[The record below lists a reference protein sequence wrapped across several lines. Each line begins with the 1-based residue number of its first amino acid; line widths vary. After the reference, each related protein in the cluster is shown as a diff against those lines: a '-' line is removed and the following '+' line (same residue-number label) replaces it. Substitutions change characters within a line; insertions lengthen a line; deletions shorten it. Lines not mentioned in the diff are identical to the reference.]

1 MRRAVLVAVLLGTL
15 ASGASARTGTTMV
28 YPTGEY
34 PADVESVQAAVDQGG
49 KVVLKAT
56 SVGGAP
62 TAFDFGPPEPD
73 SGFVTL
79 EHDVE
84 LVGEHAGAASTT
96 IEGGNYPV
104 QSFAAIRTAVRDIT
118 FEAPLHGAILVW
130 QPEADTEITGNRIA
144 HVVGRATICCGTVA
158 EAIVVSGDRIVVSD
172 NVVEDVAA
180 ETAIGIS
187 EFDAAGKVEILRN
200 RVSGTSYAA
209 IECSRNQGVVKIL
222 HNVLRPGP
230 TSDGFGGFGI
240 EVNGTG
246 SYDISRNEILVE
258 TPGGIGIYA
267 VGIPEFGFGPLTDP
281 VIERNHLTL
290 RPVGDID
297 GELFNDGID
306 LFGQASGAAVRE
318 NKIDGPGYNA
328 LGLYDLS
335 LDPEHPSDLGFN
347 RFVGNNIA
355 HFHAAF
361 ADVFLDVSS
370 HDNLV
375 KGRSGTAID
384 LGTNNHLVGFTRIT
398 AEGSAVSLAAQARS
412 RAADIVRRIRE
423 RPRRP

>member
-1 MRRAVLVAVLLGTL
+1 MRRAALVAVLLGTL
-15 ASGASARTGTTMV
+15 ASGASARPGTTVV

-34 PADVESVQAAVDQGG
+34 PSDVESVQAAVDQGG
-49 KVVLKAT
+49 KVLLKAT
-56 SVGGAP
+56 SAGGAP

-96 IEGGNYPV
+96 IEGGDYPV
-104 QSFAAIRTAVRDIT
+104 QSFAAIRTTVRDIT

-144 HVVGRATICCGTVA
+144 HVVGRATVCCGTVA
-158 EAIVVSGDRIVVSD
+158 EAIVVSGGRIVVSD

-200 RVSGTSYAA
+200 RVSGTSYGA

-230 TSDGFGGFGI
+230 TSDGLGGFGI

-267 VGIPEFGFGPLTDP
+267 LGIPEFGFGPLTDP
-281 VIERNHLTL
+281 VIERNHIAPDPSETSLESCSTTVSTSSARHQVRQYARTRSTGRATTHWACTTCRSIPSTRATSASTGSWTTTSPTFTL
-290 RPVGDID
+290 RS
-297 GELFNDGID
+297 
-306 LFGQASGAAVRE
+306 QM
-318 NKIDGPGYNA
+318 
-328 LGLYDLS
+328 
-335 LDPEHPSDLGFN
+335 
-347 RFVGNNIA
+347 
-355 HFHAAF
+355 
-361 ADVFLDVSS
+361 SS
-370 HDNLV
+370 
-375 KGRSGTAID
+375 ST
-384 LGTNNHLVGFTRIT
+384 
-398 AEGSAVSLAAQARS
+398 S
-412 RAADIVRRIRE
+412 
-423 RPRRP
+423 PRTTTS

>member
-15 ASGASARTGTTMV
+15 ASGASARSGMTVV

-34 PADVESVQAAVDQGG
+34 PADVESVQTAVDQGG
-49 KVVLKAT
+49 KVLLKAT
-56 SVGGAP
+56 SAGGTP
-62 TAFDFGPPEPD
+62 TAFDFGPPLT
-73 SGFVTL
+73 SSVSVTL
-79 EHDVE
+79 DRDVE
-84 LVGEHAGAASTT
+84 LVGEHSKTGATT
-96 IEGGNYPV
+96 VEGGFYPV
-104 QSFAAIRTAVRDIT
+104 RSFAAVTTAVRGID
-118 FEAPLHGAILVW
+118 FEGPLHGAIFSRGE
-130 QPEADTEITGNRIA
+130 PGADTENTENRIA
-144 HVVGRATICCGTVA
+144 HVVGRFFACCGTVA
-158 EAIVVSGDRIVVSD
+158 EGIVVSGGRVVVSD
-172 NVVEDVAA
+172 NVVEDVEA

-187 EFDAAGKVEILRN
+187 ELDAAGKVEILRN

-230 TSDGFGGFGI
+230 TSNGLGGFGI

-281 VIERNHLTL
+281 VIEQNRIAL

-306 LFGQASGAAVRE
+306 LFGQASGAVVRE

-355 HFHAAF
+355 RFHAEF

-375 KGRSGTAID
+375 KGSRGTAID

-398 AEGSAVSLAAQARS
+398 SEDSTISLAAQARS
-412 RAADIVRRIRE
+412 RAADMVRRIRE
-423 RPRRP
+423 RPR